1 MASLSIIPII
11 QLQPHPPHYHLI
23 MSSYDDYSADF
34 STFFDAGWEGVS
46 YSLSTKENKKEKT
59 PVLSKPKGKAH
70 APPRKLRGQPQGN
83 WSGAGEEGDGLDLDD
98 LLTPFVLVIPK
109 AVKNSIPL
117 EPLRTS
123 FTLGTRG

>member
-1 MASLSIIPII
+1 MLRERLGCAWECGLLMSREWDNIRTAHWTASLSIIPII

-34 STFFDAGWEGVS
+34 STFFDAGWEGAS

-70 APPRKLRGQPQGN
+70 TPPRKLRGQPQGDC
-83 WSGAGEEGDGLDLDD
+83 SGASEEGDG
-98 LLTPFVLVIPK
+98 F
-109 AVKNSIPL
+109 N
-117 EPLRTS
+117 
-123 FTLGTRG
+123 